1 MPGQAPLQYGDDE
14 QEEDAETRDSSA
26 PASDEEGVKSE
37 STAPTD
43 APMDEEDAKS
53 DPGSAA
59 KNEKSGETEEP
70 AEA

>member
-14 QEEDAETRDSSA
+14 EEEDAETGASSA
-26 PASDEEGVKSE
+26 PVSDEEGVKSE

-43 APMDEEDAKS
+43 APMEDEEAKS
-53 DPGSAA
+53 
-59 KNEKSGETEEP
+59 ETGEES